1 MPSHPSTNIVP
12 PLIPPTSIT
21 IPTNHQHSFQRGW
34 KSGPWRG
41 EEYRQGRLVDP
52 PSRASMW
59 RYGFKNPVEYGDDRV
74 DCGGFV
80 RHWHDNQGKCGVCG
94 DPWDLTPPRPHETR
108 GRYGRGIIVRN
119 YTQAQEVSWVTEVT
133 SAGVGWVE
141 YRLCARQSV
150 WDQETPTCFTHLLQ
164 DTEGRTQLPV
174 NVTQRS
180 GQVTHVIS
188 LPSDLSCPAC
198 VVQWRYVKIGKAG
211 REDYRACADVIINPA
226 PPTTTTTI
234 TTITATSL
242 TPPSTPA
249 PPLHTRITPPTT
261 TTTITTSNLTTYTYQ
276 NTSYTTIHIVPFRP
290 PHLNTPQ
297 PDQTTPSPTHTS
309 ITTYTPGHP
318 TPGTG
323 SRPGHDINRSPGH
336 RDKDGRPGE
345 VTNRSPGHQDRDGRP
360 GEDTN
365 RSPGQQNKDGRSRDA
380 TDRSPGQQDEENN
393 GVVTSPDPYLMLLLM
408 VIAAAGTS
416 CIGLY
421 LALLVDD
428 V

>member
-1 MPSHPSTNIVP
+1 MLLCSSLEKLSVMSECIFVMKEQ
-12 PLIPPTSIT
+12 I
-21 IPTNHQHSFQRGW
+21 F
-34 KSGPWRG
+34 KSLS
-41 EEYRQGRLVDP
+41 YYVVGRLVDP

-80 RHWHDNQGKCGVCG
+80 RHWHDNRGKCGVCG

-141 YRLCARQSV
+141 YRLCVRQSV

-180 GQVTHVIS
+180 GQVTHVLS

-234 TTITATSL
+234 TTTTL
-242 TPPSTPA
+242 TPLSTPA
-249 PPLHTRITPPTT
+249 PSTIITTTTLTPLSTPAPTT
-261 TTTITTSNLTTYTYQ
+261 TTTTTTTTIITSNLTTYTYQ

-309 ITTYTPGHP
+309 INTYTPGLP

-323 SRPGHDINRSPGH
+323 SRPGYDINRSPGH
-336 RDKDGRPGE
+336 RD
-345 VTNRSPGHQDRDGRP
+345 RDGRP
-360 GEDTN
+360 EEDTN
-365 RSPGQQNKDGRSRDA
+365 RSPGQQDKDEKSREA